1 MSGERILNF
10 KSARGLGKNI
20 LQKETRIFLVWLK
33 YQKWKYVID
42 LRLLGFQ
49 SPSFSLIYQITSD
62 SVKIHVT
69 KCYGGYWERLIAR
82 QQKSL
87 VIGEQSII
95 ADSLWRTAHWKHLE
109 ISLSLL
115 RWLPRVFTNNPSYQ
129 AYVTEG
135 NLVTLSLRF
144 CSRDSPLRLPI

>member
-69 KCYGGYWERLIAR
+69 KCYGGY
-82 QQKSL
+82 
-87 VIGEQSII
+87 
-95 ADSLWRTAHWKHLE
+95 
-109 ISLSLL
+109 
-115 RWLPRVFTNNPSYQ
+115 
-129 AYVTEG
+129 
-135 NLVTLSLRF
+135 
-144 CSRDSPLRLPI
+144 